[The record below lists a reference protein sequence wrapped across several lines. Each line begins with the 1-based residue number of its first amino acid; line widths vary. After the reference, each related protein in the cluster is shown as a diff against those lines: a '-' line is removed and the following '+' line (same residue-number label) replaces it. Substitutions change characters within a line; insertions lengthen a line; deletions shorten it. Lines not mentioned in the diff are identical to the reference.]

1 MQRGLIIV
9 HREES
14 AEDFKEIA
22 LKIKQLD
29 PSIKGAI
36 VSDWIFEER
45 FRKEFFEMPL
55 LVIYLVNPPNKFPE
69 QFVFPNATNIAVSG
83 MTKIEEYEHFKKHN
97 LPCLPIERFEW
108 GMELDPGIYGDW
120 VVLKPEHIQSTGKD
134 VNMVPTKAVQNLK
147 LTDFPDDHLI
157 YQDTFLLQKFVKTGE
172 MPAHFR
178 VCTFLDEIL
187 FSTRLTSI
195 YSYPDAN
202 SNLKAFL
209 SRTVASNKQDSRVR
223 EFIKDSEVNEL
234 ALRVSSSL
242 PKHPLLGIDILRD
255 ELDQKLY
262 VIEANV
268 GGNVW
273 SFSSNMA
280 SNIPEYSPLYK
291 KDRILQY
298 GAWDRAAEALVR
310 KTHELAK

>member
-1 MQRGLIIV
+1 MSIIKKAVIVV
-9 HREES
+9 HREEN
-14 AEDFKEIA
+14 AEDFEQIA
-22 LKIKQLD
+22 RRVRKLD
-29 PSIKGAI
+29 PSVGVTM
-36 VSDWIFEER
+36 VSDFLTSKMVPSEYLNLP
-45 FRKEFFEMPL
+45 M
-55 LVIYLVNPPNKFPE
+55 LVIYLCNPPPTEFK
-69 QFVFPNATNIAVSG
+69 VATKLAVKEMS
-83 MTKIEEYEHFKKHN
+83 KIEEYEHFKRQN
-97 LPCLPIERFEW
+97 LPCLPIERFNW
-108 GMELDPGIYGDW
+108 GMELDPEIYGDW
-120 VVLKPEHIQSTGKD
+120 VVLKPENIQSTGKD
-134 VNMVPTKAVQNLK
+134 VNMVPTKLIPNLK
-147 LTDFPDDHLI
+147 LDDFPENHLI
-157 YQDTFLLQKFVKTGE
+157 REDSYLVQKFVKTGE

-195 YSYPDAN
+195 YPYPDDN

-209 SRTVASNKQDSRVR
+209 SRTVASNKQESRVR

-234 ALRVSSSL
+234 AMRVSASL

-273 SFSSNMA
+273 SFSSTMA
-280 SNIPEYSPLYK
+280 THIPEYSPLSK

>member
-1 MQRGLIIV
+1 
-9 HREES
+9 
-14 AEDFKEIA
+14 
-22 LKIKQLD
+22 
-29 PSIKGAI
+29 
-36 VSDWIFEER
+36 
-45 FRKEFFEMPL
+45 
-55 LVIYLVNPPNKFPE
+55 
-69 QFVFPNATNIAVSG
+69 

>member
-1 MQRGLIIV
+1 MNKAIKALIIV
-9 HREES
+9 CRKENTK
-14 AEDFKEIA
+14 DFEEIA
-22 LKIKQLD
+22 RRVRKLD
-29 PSIKGAI
+29 SAI
-36 VSDWIFEER
+36 TILVVPDWLTS
-45 FRKEFFEMPL
+45 KMLPPEFLNLPM
-55 LVIYLVNPPNKFPE
+55 LVIYLCNPPPIEFKVATKLAVRAMNK
-69 QFVFPNATNIAVSG
+69 V
-83 MTKIEEYEHFKKHN
+83 EEFEHFKQHN
-97 LPCLPIERFEW
+97 LPCLPIERFKW
-108 GMELDPGIYGDW
+108 GMELDPAIYGDW

-134 VNMVPTKAVQNLK
+134 VNMVPTKEIPNLK
-147 LTDFPDDHLI
+147 LSDFPENHLI
-157 YQDTFLLQKFVKTGE
+157 REDSYYVQKFIKTGE

-195 YSYPDAN
+195 YPYPDDN

-234 ALRVSSSL
+234 AMRVSASL

-280 SNIPEYSPLYK
+280 SHIPEYSPLLK

-310 KTHELAK
+310 KTHELAR